1 MPVALFSARNIV
13 RGSLKIQYVMPGE
26 DTADAVTVEYFN
38 PKTWKP
44 DEVTV
49 TLPGFTSDKSAKV
62 NLFGCI
68 SEAQAVWEGKYIAA
82 ANSYRRRLITLSTE
96 MEGLIPTYGDLV
108 AIRHDMPSW
117 GVSGDVLAWGGT
129 TKTATLSEPLAWQA
143 GVSHYLAL
151 RNADGS
157 VAGPYRVNPGATD
170 RHVMFDAALDST
182 LQTGSSSERTH
193 FAFGV
198 GEARSQLA
206 RVMGIRPRGA
216 QVEITCVAENPAVH
230 SADQG

>member
-1 MPVALFSARNIV
+1 MSRN
-13 RGSLKIQYVMPGE
+13 
-26 DTADAVTVEYFN
+26 
-38 PKTWKP
+38 
-44 DEVTV
+44 
-49 TLPGFTSDKSAKV
+49 
-62 NLFGCI
+62 
-68 SEAQAVWEGKYIAA
+68 
-82 ANSYRRRLITLSTE
+82 
-96 MEGLIPTYGDLV
+96 EGL
-108 AIRHDMPSW
+108 
-117 GVSGDVLAWGGT
+117 AWDGT
-129 TKTATLSEPLAWQA
+129 TKTATLSEPLVWQA

-157 VAGPYRVNPGATD
+157 VAGPYRVSRGATD
-170 RHVMFDAALDST
+170 RHVVFEAAPDST

-198 GEARSQLA
+198 GEAWSQLA